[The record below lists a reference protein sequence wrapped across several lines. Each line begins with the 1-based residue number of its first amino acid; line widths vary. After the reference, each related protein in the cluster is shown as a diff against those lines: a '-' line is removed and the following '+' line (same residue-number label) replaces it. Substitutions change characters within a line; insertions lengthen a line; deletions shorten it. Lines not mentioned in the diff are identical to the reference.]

1 MKTWL
6 LAENSCLNFLQLVL
20 SSGMASTATR
30 GRNQQKCAGENE
42 MYWIGT
48 TEGGSVRV
56 NDLSRVRFLSN
67 QRLSRRFDPSSSFQ
81 IISRKATYL

>member
-1 MKTWL
+1 
-6 LAENSCLNFLQLVL
+6 
-20 SSGMASTATR
+20 MASIATR

-42 MYWIGT
+42 MYWT

-56 NDLSRVRFLSN
+56 NDLSRVRLSSN
-67 QRLSRRFDPSSSFQ
+67 QHLSRRFDPSSSFQ

>member
-1 MKTWL
+1 
-6 LAENSCLNFLQLVL
+6 
-20 SSGMASTATR
+20 MASTTTR
-30 GRNQQKCAGENE
+30 GRNQQQCAGENE
-42 MYWIGT
+42 MYWT
-48 TEGGSVRV
+48 TEGGSARV